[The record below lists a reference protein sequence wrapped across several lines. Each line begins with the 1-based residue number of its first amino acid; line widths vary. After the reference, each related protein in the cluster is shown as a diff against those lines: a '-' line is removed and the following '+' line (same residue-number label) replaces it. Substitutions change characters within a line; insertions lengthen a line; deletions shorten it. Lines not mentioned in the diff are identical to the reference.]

1 MPENNKTEHGNL
13 GFPSFGDGFIGLET
27 EATKLDNNLSDIR
40 GTSIRPV
47 CITLFKS
54 TDIEAKKRL

>member
-1 MPENNKTEHGNL
+1 MEIL
-13 GFPSFGDGFIGLET
+13 DFPRLEMDSTDLET
-27 EATKLDNNLSDIR
+27 EATKLDNNLSHIR

-54 TDIEAKKRL
+54 NDIEAKKRL